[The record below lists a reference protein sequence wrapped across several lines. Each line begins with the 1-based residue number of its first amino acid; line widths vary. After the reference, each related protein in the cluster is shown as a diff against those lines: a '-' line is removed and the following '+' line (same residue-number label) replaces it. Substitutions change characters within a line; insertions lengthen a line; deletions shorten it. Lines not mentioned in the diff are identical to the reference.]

1 MEGIATGIQK
11 QMNTEN
17 EQVEKAE
24 GSTVTSPVVAKPSLG
39 EKTLKS
45 VGKLWTVVSA
55 DMRLRALLGAGITA
69 AFAFLGLHVDGETA
83 LSMVTAGALLAGIG
97 PHQKSGE

>member
-1 MEGIATGIQK
+1 MADDTL
-11 QMNTEN
+11 NTPA
-17 EQVEKAE
+17 AE
-24 GSTVTSPVVAKPSLG
+24 TPEVAPVIKPSLG

-45 VGKLWTVVSA
+45 VGKLWTIVSA

>member
-1 MEGIATGIQK
+1 MANDNDTPLHS
-11 QMNTEN
+11 NLTESDAISVRLSDTP
-17 EQVEKAE
+17 EVA
-24 GSTVTSPVVAKPSLG
+24 PVNKPSLG